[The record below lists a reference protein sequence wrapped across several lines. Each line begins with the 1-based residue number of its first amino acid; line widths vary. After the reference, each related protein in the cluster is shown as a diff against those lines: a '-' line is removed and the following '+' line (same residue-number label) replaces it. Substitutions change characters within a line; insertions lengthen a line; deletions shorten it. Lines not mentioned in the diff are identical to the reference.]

1 MTDMETM
8 AMIFLMF
15 ADYMLTKKTIELS
28 SKVMPYETA
37 VNQERNIMARF
48 FLKKFGIKQGIIF
61 GMLFSLL
68 SILIIFQYFSTNFKW
83 GIIGAQSLMLY
94 LHMFNID
101 DLQKYIKQK
110 EDQHAEMG
118 AMPEIDFQ
126 LNS

>member
-1 MTDMETM
+1 MIDMETM
-8 AMIFLMF
+8 GMIFLMF

-28 SKVMPYETA
+28 AKVMPLKSA
-37 VNQERNIMARF
+37 IDQERNVMARF
-48 FLKKFGIKQGIIF
+48 FLTKFGIKMGIIY

-68 SILIIFQYFSTNFKW
+68 SILIIFQCMSENFKW
-83 GIIGAQSLMLY
+83 GIIGAQSLMMY
-94 LHMFNID
+94 MHMFNID
-101 DLQKYIKQK
+101 DLKKYIKQK

>member
-1 MTDMETM
+1 METM

-28 SKVMPYETA
+28 SKVMTYETA

-48 FLKKFGIKQGIIF
+48 FLKKFGIRHGIIF